1 MKVVPV
7 AGERGTRLSEESP
20 MRRVVIDRVRGELR
34 TGDAPGA
41 SPWRRQ
47 AEDEVVRAVS
57 ELDLA
62 AYET

>member
-7 AGERGTRLSEESP
+7 AGERGTRLSDESP
-20 MRRVVIDRVRGELR
+20 VRSVVIDRVRGELR

-41 SPWRRQ
+41 SPRRRQ
-47 AEDEVVRAVS
+47 AEDEVARAGS

-62 AYET
+62 GYDA